1 MFKYAGREDVLKKT
15 LSIVQ
20 ANLNFAA
27 AKNTILMMTATIQT
41 TTEIRPP
48 QVRDINT
55 RTQVVERKI
64 VRGAGLEN
72 SHGNLEIVPRR
83 RTGERFNA
91 SEAKRTCPNP
101 KKRQKP
107 QQTHVRG

>member
-1 MFKYAGREDVLKKT
+1 M
-15 LSIVQ
+15 IVQ
-20 ANLNFAA
+20 ANLKKFLA
-27 AKNTILMMTATIQT
+27 AKNTIVMTATIQT

-91 SEAKRTCPNP
+91 GEAKRTCSNP